1 MTGFM
6 AARDP
11 ACVFQAMTGKNLA
24 EKKYRG
30 NDPHIPK

>member
-6 AARDP
+6 AARAP
-11 ACVFQAMTGKNLA
+11 ACVFQAMTGKNLS

-30 NDPHIPK
+30 NDLHIQK